1 MFSAEVN
8 IACNNILF
16 SQRRIAGMNMHLSM
30 RRLYDAAKERGDD
43 APAKVA
49 RRLNVSPQ
57 RLQNWE
63 SRGISKEGALAA
75 QDAYG
80 VDANELRDGAKSRSS
95 LSVRIDDEW
104 ADVKGYAQAVGLGD
118 GVEATEY
125 EETHS
130 LKFKRS
136 SLARKH
142 LNPHR
147 LAVIYGK
154 GDSMLPRIHNGDAIL
169 FDTHDIRPADG
180 QLFVIALDGAA
191 APEYNVKRCK
201 MVDDLVL
208 FEADNPTGDHNWR
221 QARRMD
227 NNRAPIR
234 VIGRVRW
241 IGSWED

>member
-1 MFSAEVN
+1 MD
-8 IACNNILF
+8 
-16 SQRRIAGMNMHLSM
+16 MHPSM
-30 RRLYDAAKERGDD
+30 RRLYEAAKERGDN

-63 SRGISKEGALAA
+63 SRGISREGALTA
-75 QDAYG
+75 QQAYG
-80 VDANELRDGAKSRSS
+80 VDANELREGHKASKANLAS
-95 LSVRIDDEW
+95 DDQEW
-104 ADVKGYAQAVGLGD
+104 ESVKGYAQAVGLGD
-118 GVEATEY
+118 GAEASEY

-136 SLARKH
+136 SLARKR

-154 GDSMLPRIHNGDAIL
+154 GESMLPRIHDGDAIL
-169 FDTHDIRPADG
+169 FDTQDTRPADG
-180 QLFVIALDGAA
+180 QLFVIATDGVA

-201 MVDDLVL
+201 VVDDLVL

-227 NNRAPIR
+227 NKRAPIR
-234 VIGRVRW
+234 IIGRVRW